1 MKTLCQNLL
10 IKYSEVPGAGTLR
23 DQGPH
28 CTVVNKG
35 IIIEILDFEL
45 GAFSENLKHLM
56 TWKKGIFGFS
66 LQKKKF
72 QLRGK
77 CVVKPIFFHFYLEN
91 WTFCQKNPTQWIAST
106 FKKISQLP
114 IHTSIASNYFQSG
127 RDLQTSFFLMICI
140 VLI

>member
-1 MKTLCQNLL
+1 MVASKD
-10 IKYSEVPGAGTLR
+10 LR
-23 DQGPH
+23 TWIAHKQRGSVLWELQ

-56 TWKKGIFGFS
+56 TWRKGIFGFS

-91 WTFCQKNPTQWIAST
+91 WTFCQKNPTLQITST

-114 IHTSIASNYFQSG
+114 THTNIASNYFQSG